1 MSDSLRCPYCGW
13 TGAARRTETLCVD
26 VPTDAP
32 AAAGRGPMVRQID
45 KYECEVCRQV
55 WEDECFR
62 RPQSAGARR
71 ADGRQPRPAAA
82 SHEP

>member
-13 TGAARRTETLCVD
+13 TGAARRTETLCED

-45 KYECEVCRQV
+45 KYE
-55 WEDECFR
+55 
-62 RPQSAGARR
+62 
-71 ADGRQPRPAAA
+71 
-82 SHEP
+82 